1 SRRPRLKPGLQ
12 HLGRA
17 ARGGPRCCA
26 TLDPPSVVPIRP
38 VYAVQRVSHCS
49 AWTSGLTGEGRL
61 GRLTATPGGPAPT
74 RAGRWAAA
82 GKIHGETGGWPAAR
96 PRSGA
101 RAPDWSAGFPRPQ
114 DLIGVGTPLWS
125 MSYAGSLFRGL
136 IGTTDP
142 TTPSR
147 LTWWVPCPPLWV
159 GM

>member
-82 GKIHGETGGWPAAR
+82 GKIHGETGVGQP
-96 PRSGA
+96 
-101 RAPDWSAGFPRPQ
+101 PDPDP
-114 DLIGVGTPLWS
+114 V
-125 MSYAGSLFRGL
+125 RGL
-136 IGTTDP
+136 QTGQPASPDP
-142 TTPSR
+142 KA
-147 LTWWVPCPPLWV
+147 
-159 GM
+159 